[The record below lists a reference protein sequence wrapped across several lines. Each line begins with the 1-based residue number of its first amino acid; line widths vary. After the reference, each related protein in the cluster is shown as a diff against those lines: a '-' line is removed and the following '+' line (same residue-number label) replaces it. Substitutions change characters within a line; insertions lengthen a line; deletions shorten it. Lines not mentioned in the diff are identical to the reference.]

1 LNYLEIPLNSL
12 NNFHKGNFKF
22 LISNYTV
29 YKDMD
34 SSDDSNKNFLKHVF
48 NFDDDSKSEILN
60 IIQYALI
67 AIIPIVILNKSIG
80 KYVPESD
87 DKKGS
92 LEISA
97 EIVIQVIVTFIG
109 FLVIHRIIT
118 FVPTYSG
125 AKYPDY
131 NVIVNILAVM
141 MISMSLQ
148 TKLGEKVSIL
158 ANRVM
163 DLWDGKTDNKKKN
176 GKNSVKVS
184 QPISG
189 QITGQQMNNAAMTQ
203 SLYTDGTAISS
214 LPTNDVQYASQ
225 NTMQPQQLP
234 NYDTMYRQDTTPL
247 VGAASPSME
256 GFGEPMAAN
265 SVLGGGA
272 FGSAW

>member
-1 LNYLEIPLNSL
+1 
-12 NNFHKGNFKF
+12 
-22 LISNYTV
+22 
-29 YKDMD
+29 MD
-34 SSDDSNKNFLKHVF
+34 NSDDSNKNFFKHVF
-48 NFDDDSKSEILN
+48 NFDDDSKSDILN
-60 IIQYALI
+60 IIQYALV
-67 AIIPIVILNKSIG
+67 AIIPVVILNKSIG

-87 DKKGS
+87 DRKGS

-97 EIVIQVIVTFIG
+97 EVIIQVIVTFIG
-109 FLVIHRIIT
+109 LLIIHRVIT

-125 AKYPDY
+125 AKYPEFH
-131 NVIVNILAVM
+131 IVYIILAIL
-141 MISMSLQ
+141 MITMSLQ

-158 ANRVM
+158 VERVIE
-163 DLWDGKTDNKKKN
+163 LWDGKRDNKKKN
-176 GKNSVKVS
+176 GKNNVKVS

-234 NYDTMYRQDTTPL
+234 NYNEMYRQDTTPL
-247 VGAASPSME
+247 VGAASPPGQPME